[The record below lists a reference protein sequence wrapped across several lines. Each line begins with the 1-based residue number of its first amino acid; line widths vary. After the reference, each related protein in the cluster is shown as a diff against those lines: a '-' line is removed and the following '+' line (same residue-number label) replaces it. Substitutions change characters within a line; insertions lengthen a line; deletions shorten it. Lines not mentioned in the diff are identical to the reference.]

1 MRFRGVAIFSG
12 ETFQV
17 PASIQRIDTRATHG
31 WQVRYGSKEDRTK
44 IFSDHT
50 NDGSGAASSLEN
62 AITELHK
69 RIKRLPAPTGLR
81 TRPNSGKTSVL
92 PLGVSG
98 PALRNGNS
106 PGKTPY
112 YCFQVSVP
120 LPSGGN
126 TTKSVYIGTENTK
139 TDERE
144 AAALE
149 KAIQIRE
156 QAARKFRLA
165 ATHTKRAVA
174 AVKLGSRS

>member
-1 MRFRGVAIFSG
+1 MRSRKVTIFSG
-12 ETFQV
+12 EVFQV

-50 NDGSGAASSLEN
+50 PDGTGSAASLQK
-62 AITELHK
+62 AIAELHR

-81 TRPNSGKTSVL
+81 RQANTNKTTEL
-92 PLGVSG
+92 PPGISG
-98 PALRNGNS
+98 PALRNGNN

-120 LPSGGN
+120 LPNGGN
-126 TTKSVYIGTENTK
+126 TTKTVYIGTENTRN
-139 TDERE
+139 DERE

-149 KAIQIRE
+149 KAMLLRE
-156 QAARKFRLA
+156 QAVKKYEQA
-165 ATHTKRAVA
+165 ATRAKRADA
-174 AVKLGSRS
+174 AESLSVRT